1 VHHGYYQHITD
12 YAGGI
17 SILPVELEVKG
28 GGPGP
33 AFTILVVQNF
43 SQKVGSIFT
52 LESGP
57 IFKQTVDFL
66 TNGQDGFLEF
76 IVRPSGGGPGF
87 KKRHFN
93 GGYPAVDLRGFT
105 IEGLDLSVDS
115 FGTQVDPGEA
125 HITFVIRGEF
135 PLWWRV
141 WRHRI
146 AVFVLGGLLGFLS
159 AWLLVGLR

>member
-1 VHHGYYQHITD
+1 L
-12 YAGGI
+12 
-17 SILPVELEVKG
+17 S
-28 GGPGP
+28 
-33 AFTILVVQNF
+33 QN
-43 SQKVGSIFT
+43 VGSIFT
-52 LESGP
+52 LDSGP

-66 TNGQDGFLEF
+66 TNGQRGVLEF
-76 IVRPSGGGPGF
+76 DLLLSDGSGGGLGF
-87 KKRHFN
+87 RKRQFN
-93 GGYPAVDLRGFT
+93 GGYPAVDFRGFT

-115 FGTQVDPGEA
+115 FRAQVDPAEA

-141 WRHRI
+141 WRHRF